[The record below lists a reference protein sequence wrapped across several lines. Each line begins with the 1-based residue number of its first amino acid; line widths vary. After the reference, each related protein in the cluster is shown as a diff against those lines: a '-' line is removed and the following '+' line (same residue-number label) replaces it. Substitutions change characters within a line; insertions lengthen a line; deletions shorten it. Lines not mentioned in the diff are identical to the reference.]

1 MTYNFTMRHRIN
13 SPLIV
18 SLLVCSIALIALT
31 WVMAAR
37 NVTAQWRNYTVALK
51 MIRTNTQ
58 VDLLLQAGQNLAFE
72 RGRTNVILALPE
84 PESDQNL
91 EFIAARRKASD
102 ERLAVL
108 FADPG
113 IKALPQGRHIMED
126 YTDIKRLREEVDRN
140 FSLPAKQRDATLEP
154 RWITASTHL
163 IEEMGDL
170 CSMLSLTDERYA
182 VIFRG
187 FSRMKTL
194 AYDLRNSAGTE
205 ASMIATNVAAGH
217 GLRPDTLDRIQT
229 LRGETGAIWTILKRE
244 GQINGDIVVLDGL
257 ELVDRR
263 FFRDFRLLQD
273 SALTTLRNT
282 GGSGIS
288 SSTLTSE
295 SVPALD
301 SMGTLMSV
309 LTERTT
315 DTLDKTLA
323 SARLSLGISIAIA
336 ALALIFG
343 ILTNII
349 LIGRLIKPLNEI
361 GMQLQNLTK
370 GDLSAE
376 IRPVG
381 KNDEMARAS
390 AIVSALRDSLLE
402 RKELETE
409 LRKMSNSDGLTG
421 LANRRCMDSTLEE
434 EWNRALRSG
443 TPIAVAM
450 FDVDHFKNYNDH
462 YGHLAGDECLKA
474 IARVLEAYARRPGDL
489 ATRFGGEEFLVI
501 LPGLDRTQCLA
512 WAEQVREAI
521 ELTGIPHAESPTGT
535 VTVSCGLMSL
545 VPTQRTSILE
555 IIRLADEAIYRAKAE
570 GRNRVIAG

>member
-1 MTYNFTMRHRIN
+1 MT
-13 SPLIV
+13 
-18 SLLVCSIALIALT
+18 
-31 WVMAAR
+31 AR
-37 NVTAQWRNYTVALK
+37 NVTAQWRNFTIVRE
-51 MIRTNTQ
+51 MIRANTQ
-58 VDLLLQAGQNLAFE
+58 IDLLLQAGQNLAFE
-72 RGRTNVILALPE
+72 RGRTNVMLALPE

-102 ERLAVL
+102 ERFTVF

-113 IKALPQGRHIMED
+113 IRALPQGRHLLED

-140 FSLPAKQRDATLEP
+140 FSLPAKQRDASLVP
-154 RWITASTHL
+154 RWMTASTHL
-163 IEEMGDL
+163 IEEMGAL
-170 CSMLSLTDERYA
+170 CSMLALTDERYA
-182 VIFRG
+182 VSFRG

-205 ASMIATNVAAGH
+205 ASLIAANVIAGH
-217 GLRPDTLDRIQT
+217 GLRTDTFDRIQT

-244 GQINGDIVVLDGL
+244 GQINGDSVVLDGL

-273 SALTTLRNT
+273 TALATLRNT
-282 GGSGIS
+282 GVSSIS
-288 SSTLTSE
+288 SSTLTSG

-301 SMGTLMSV
+301 SIASLMSI

-315 DTLDKTLA
+315 NTLDKTLA
-323 SARLSLGISIAIA
+323 SARWSLGISITMA
-336 ALALIFG
+336 ALALTFG

-349 LIGRLIKPLNEI
+349 LIGRLIRPLNEI

-381 KNDEMARAS
+381 KNDEIARAS

-402 RKELETE
+402 RNKLETE

-462 YGHLAGDECLKA
+462 YGHLAGDECLKT

-545 VPTQRTSILE
+545 IPTQRTSILE

-570 GRNRVIAG
+570 GRNKVVAG